1 MKRILYIFLSVLMLS
16 ACAGDRR
23 ADILFERVESIMEDA
38 PDSALAILDSAES
51 EMRDYSKADRMRYQL
66 LKAEAM
72 NKAFM
77 DMASLQDMSDVL
89 DFYMHHGSKGDKVK
103 ANYLMG
109 CIYRDRG
116 NSPEALRYMKDAL
129 HEADTLGDD
138 VNYKQISIIY
148 SQIAFLFN
156 QQRFPQHE
164 IPMLKKA
171 SKYALLS
178 GDTLHSILY
187 EERISGAYYMMG
199 KLDSSFIIS
208 KKSYEAFT
216 KIGEVNCAASSL
228 APIIAYYL
236 KRDSINPAKKA
247 IDEYLS
253 EMSYET
259 EDGDMVL
266 RYPYFYNYL
275 GIYYDKTGKL
285 DSAMIAFRRLLSS
298 SDDYNYKENGY
309 RGLLSVFSQKN
320 EPDSVFKYARLYAD
334 ANDSANILFSANEIS
349 RANMLYD
356 YSESQELALMKSEE
370 ANRLWRVI
378 YIIPVFVILIL
389 FFIYSYV
396 KRQRIK
402 RNKEFS
408 EANRL
413 YFDTLAKYKKVYDEN
428 RLLESSISKYRIEK
442 EKELEALRVSLSQY
456 QKSLD
461 TGQWDIEHSLL
472 DDELVK
478 RLHEYTYRLVEPSET
493 EWDALEI
500 VVKRLLPDFYD
511 SIINGNATLNAQEK
525 KVCLL
530 TKLHFIPSEVATL
543 LGVTKQRVTN
553 LRSNINEKMFGEKG
567 SKSFDGNILSL

>member
-1 MKRILYIFLSVLMLS
+1 
-16 ACAGDRR
+16 
-23 ADILFERVESIMEDA
+23 
-38 PDSALAILDSAES
+38 
-51 EMRDYSKADRMRYQL
+51 
-66 LKAEAM
+66 
-72 NKAFM
+72 
-77 DMASLQDMSDVL
+77 
-89 DFYMHHGSKGDKVK
+89 
-103 ANYLMG
+103 
-109 CIYRDRG
+109 
-116 NSPEALRYMKDAL
+116 
-129 HEADTLGDD
+129 
-138 VNYKQISIIY
+138 
-148 SQIAFLFN
+148 
-156 QQRFPQHE
+156 
-164 IPMLKKA
+164 
-171 SKYALLS
+171 
-178 GDTLHSILY
+178 
-187 EERISGAYYMMG
+187 
-199 KLDSSFIIS
+199 
-208 KKSYEAFT
+208 
-216 KIGEVNCAASSL
+216 
-228 APIIAYYL
+228 
-236 KRDSINPAKKA
+236 
-247 IDEYLS
+247 
-253 EMSYET
+253 
-259 EDGDMVL
+259 
-266 RYPYFYNYL
+266 
-275 GIYYDKTGKL
+275 
-285 DSAMIAFRRLLSS
+285 
-298 SDDYNYKENGY
+298 
-309 RGLLSVFSQKN
+309 
-320 EPDSVFKYARLYAD
+320 
-334 ANDSANILFSANEIS
+334 
-349 RANMLYD
+349 MLYD

>member
-38 PDSALAILDSAES
+38 PDSALAILDSAENGVG
-51 EMRDYSKADRMRYQL
+51 EYGKADRMRYQL

-72 NKAFM
+72 NKSFV
-77 DMASLQDMSDVL
+77 DMAYLHDMSDVL
-89 DFYMHHGSKGDKVK
+89 DFYMQYGSKSDKVK

-116 NSPEALRYMKDAL
+116 DSPEALRYMKDAL

-138 VNYKQISIIY
+138 VSYKQISIIY
-148 SQIAFLFN
+148 GQMASLFH

-164 IPMLKKA
+164 IPMWKNA

-178 GDTLHSILY
+178 GDTLHSTQY
-187 EERISGAYYMMG
+187 EERISGAYFMMG
-199 KLDSSFIIS
+199 NEDSAFIIS
-208 KKSYEAFT
+208 NKSYETFT
-216 KIGEVNCAASSL
+216 KTDQVNYAASSL
-228 APIIAYYL
+228 STIIAYYL
-236 KRDSINPAKKA
+236 KRDSIIPAKKA
-247 IDEYLS
+247 MDEYLHI
-253 EMSYET
+253 MSKET

-275 GIYYDKTGKL
+275 GIYYEKTGKL
-285 DSAMIAFRRLLSS
+285 DSALVAYRRLLGSS
-298 SDDYNYKENGY
+298 EDYVYKENGY
-309 RGLLSVFSQKN
+309 KGLLSVFSQKN
-320 EPDSVFKYARLYAD
+320 EPDSVYKYASLYAE
-334 ANDSANILFSANEIS
+334 ANDSANIQYSAKEIS

-378 YIIPVFVILIL
+378 YIISVFVILIL
-389 FFIYSYV
+389 VFICSYV

-402 RNKEFS
+402 RNEEIS
-408 EANRL
+408 EANRR

-428 RLLESSISKYRIEK
+428 RLLESSTNKYRIEK
-442 EKELEALRVSLSQY
+442 EKELEALRVSLSHY

-472 DDELVK
+472 DDEIVK

-500 VVKRLLPDFYD
+500 AVKSLLPDFYD
-511 SIINGNATLNAQEK
+511 SIINGKATLNAQEK

-553 LRSNINEKMFGEKG
+553 LRGKINEKMFGENG